1 MWPLRLSAVTPQHS
15 SPCPCCQRLEGLG
28 RGAGLWAYG
37 WIIFHKAKT
46 KPNKTPLFKQKVN
59 NVNETWM
66 DRKLWISL
74 PAQPT
79 SGSKLIH
86 KCSGI
91 TKEEQDTHLQPR
103 PSSFPVFLQP
113 QQSSAG
119 MLEQYRKWSALI
131 YIRQCWCSLQITH
144 TRSCKLW
151 VKVSQPQ
158 SQHSVIV
165 SAWYFT
171 QQCLKMPTEMF
182 NMKLGKRQRIDHTLT
197 YKISFSFSY
206 SSYAKP
212 QTL

>member
-1 MWPLRLSAVTPQHS
+1 MWMKH
-15 SPCPCCQRLEGLG
+15 E
-28 RGAGLWAYG
+28 
-37 WIIFHKAKT
+37 
-46 KPNKTPLFKQKVN
+46 
-59 NVNETWM
+59 
-66 DRKLWISL
+66 RKLWISL

-86 KCSGI
+86 KRSGI
-91 TKEEQDTHLQPR
+91 TKEEQDTHSQPR

-113 QQSSAG
+113 QQSRAG

-131 YIRQCWCSLQITH
+131 YIRQCWCGLQITH
-144 TRSCKLW
+144 TGSCKLLL
-151 VKVSQPQ
+151 KVSQPR

-171 QQCLKMPTEMF
+171 QQPLKMPTEVF
-182 NMKLGKRQRIDHTLT
+182 NMKLGKRQRRDHILT

>member
-1 MWPLRLSAVTPQHS
+1 MWPLRFSAVTLQHS

-37 WIIFHKAKT
+37 WIIFHTAKKKKT
-46 KPNKTPLFKQKVN
+46 NKNPSFKQKVN

-74 PAQPT
+74 PAQAT

-86 KCSGI
+86 KCFGI

-113 QQSSAG
+113 QQSRAG
-119 MLEQYRKWSALI
+119 MLEQYRKLSALI
-131 YIRQCWCSLQITH
+131 DIRQRWCGLQITH
-144 TRSCKLW
+144 TRSCKLL
-151 VKVSQPQ
+151 VKVSQPR

-171 QQCLKMPTEMF
+171 QQPLKMPTEVF
-182 NMKLGKRQRIDHTLT
+182 NMKLGKGQRIDHILT
-197 YKISFSFSY
+197 
-206 SSYAKP
+206 
-212 QTL
+212 

>member
-1 MWPLRLSAVTPQHS
+1 MNKMWM
-15 SPCPCCQRLEGLG
+15 
-28 RGAGLWAYG
+28 
-37 WIIFHKAKT
+37 
-46 KPNKTPLFKQKVN
+46 N
-59 NVNETWM
+59 
-66 DRKLWISL
+66 RKLWTSL

-86 KCSGI
+86 KCFGI
-91 TKEEQDTHLQPR
+91 TKEDQDTHLQPR
-103 PSSFPVFLQP
+103 PSSFPLFLQL
-113 QQSSAG
+113 QQSRTG

-131 YIRQCWCSLQITH
+131 YIRQWWCGLQITH
-144 TRSCKLW
+144 TGSCKLL

-171 QQCLKMPTEMF
+171 QQPLKMPTEVF
-182 NMKLGKRQRIDHTLT
+182 NMKLGKRQRIDHILK

-206 SSYAKP
+206 SSYAKA